1 MSEYGIKADRGPG
14 EAGGGLAFLAPRSS
28 AGLTVTVPREFV
40 HRAALAEVMPIGWER
55 LTGER
60 FVVRAQWPRSHS
72 LFASG
77 PQGRYDATIVA
88 ETIRQLG
95 LLLCHA
101 ELGVPLDHHFLMH
114 DLTFH
119 IEPEQLQIGATP
131 AMLEIEVDCVET
143 RLRSGRLSALRYT
156 AVLMRDGEFIAS
168 GTASGTMVAPR
179 VYQRMRG
186 EAETRAVTPY
196 SAVLPCAASP
206 SEVGRTNAKDVV
218 LAPTAEPNR
227 WLLRVDTRH
236 PVLFDHPV
244 DHVPGMTLLEAARQ
258 AAVTA
263 FGGAPLQ
270 ILGMA
275 CTFTRYAELAAP
287 CEIETCLLPRACAET
302 QDCVLVTGR
311 QGDAQVFSA
320 TVAVALCGLGG
331 RLR

>member
-1 MSEYGIKADRGPG
+1 
-14 EAGGGLAFLAPRSS
+14 
-28 AGLTVTVPREFV
+28 
-40 HRAALAEVMPIGWER
+40 
-55 LTGER
+55 
-60 FVVRAQWPRSHS
+60 
-72 LFASG
+72 
-77 PQGRYDATIVA
+77 
-88 ETIRQLG
+88 
-95 LLLCHA
+95 
-101 ELGVPLDHHFLMH
+101 VPLDHHFLLH

-119 IEPEQLQIGATP
+119 IEPEQLRIGETP

-143 RLRSGRLSALRYT
+143 RQRSGRLSALRYT
-156 AVLMRDGEFIAS
+156 TVLMRDGKFLAS
-168 GTASGTMVAPR
+168 GSASGTMVVPR
-179 VYQRMRG
+179 VYRRMRG
-186 EAETRAVTPY
+186 EAESRAAAACPQPAT
-196 SAVLPCAASP
+196 LPCAASP
-206 SEVGRTNAKDVV
+206 SEVGRSSAKDVV

-263 FGGAPLQ
+263 FAAAPLQ

-275 CTFTRYAELAAP
+275 CTFTRYAELVAP

-311 QGDAQVFSA
+311 QGDEQVFSA